1 MFQFIKSLFAS
12 APVNEE
18 LLNEIKQI
26 ISSNKIVVYSKT
38 YCPYCTLAKS
48 LLNSFNQDYYLQEID
63 TISNGSEIQAALRK
77 LTGQSTVPNIFID
90 GKHIGGYSELLTLN
104 SKGKLKPLFK

>member
-1 MFQFIKSLFAS
+1 MFQFIKSLFVS

-18 LLNEIKQI
+18 VLNEIKQV

-48 LLNSFNQDYYLQEID
+48 LLSSLKQDFYLQELD
-63 TISNGSEIQAALRK
+63 TVSNGSEIQGALRK
-77 LTGQSTVPNIFID
+77 LTGQSTVPNIFIN

-104 SKGKLKPLFK
+104 SKGKLEPLFK